1 MVVRVVEITA
11 TPHLP
16 PSASNVDI
24 GYWNKD

>member
-16 PSASNVDI
+16 PSVSNVDI
-24 GYWNKD
+24 DYWNKD